1 MEEYIKKLLEQ
12 VRFKKAHKG
21 IEDELRA
28 HIEDQIEDNMASGMD
43 REAAEKAAV
52 ADMGDPIEVGISM
65 DRVHKPQMAWSMVV
79 AAIIVGILGSIIHM
93 LITKEAVSIGKEIYV
108 SGSDKYILYTIFGVI
123 AMVLFYLIDYTNIAK
138 YSKLIVVVLLALFM
152 LAIND
157 TLVVI
162 GHEEIL
168 ASSLMLLTVPA
179 YAGII
184 YKYKGEGFG
193 ALIKSLLWIIIP
205 CGIVFMKFQKMPAVV
220 MVISMLTQLTIAIIK
235 GWIKVPKIPAIASMW
250 AFFAVIPV
258 VCLAIMYR
266 FGLLAQYQMDRIRA
280 MLNTDSEAYYTIKM
294 VRDITKSV
302 RQPGK
307 ASSEIIGVLPN
318 PDSYYILTYIL
329 ATWGEAMLIAV
340 ITAVAAVIVAGFVI
354 SSKAKNQLGV
364 VMGSGC
370 MMALTINAIANMF
383 AGFGITPY
391 FSSFFPFISSGGSNL
406 LISYACLGIIMSIYK
421 YKDAYSQHVDIGIRG
436 KIKLGNIEIM
446 KN

>member
-28 HIEDQIEDNMASGMD
+28 HIEDQIEENIASGMD
-43 REAAEKAAV
+43 RKAAEKAAV
-52 ADMGDPIEVGISM
+52 ADMGDPVEVGISM
-65 DRVHKPQMAWSMVV
+65 DRIHKPQMAWSMII
-79 AAIIVGILGSIIHM
+79 AAIIVGILGSVIHI

-108 SGSDKYILYTIFGVI
+108 SGSDKYILYTVFGVI
-123 AMVLFYLIDYTNIAK
+123 TMVLFYLIDYTNIAK

-193 ALIKSLLWIIIP
+193 ALIKSILWIIIP
-205 CGIVFMKFQKMPAVV
+205 CGIVFLKFQKMPAVV
-220 MVISMLTQLTIAIIK
+220 MVISMLAQLTIAIVK
-235 GWIKVPKIPAIASMW
+235 GWIKVPKISAIASIW
-250 AFFAVIPV
+250 AFFTVIPV
-258 VCLAIMYR
+258 AIFVFM
-266 FGLLAQYQMDRIRA
+266 FKLGLMAEYQMDRIRA
-280 MLNTDSEAYYTIKM
+280 MLNTDSEAYYTIRM

-302 RQPGK
+302 SQPGK

-329 ATWGEAMLIAV
+329 ATWGEVMLIAV
-340 ITAVAAVIVAGFVI
+340 ITVVAAVIVAGFVI

-370 MMALTINAIANMF
+370 MMALTVNAFANMC

-406 LISYACLGIIMSIYK
+406 LISYAFLGIIMSIYK

-436 KIKLGNIEIM
+436 KIKLGNIEIL